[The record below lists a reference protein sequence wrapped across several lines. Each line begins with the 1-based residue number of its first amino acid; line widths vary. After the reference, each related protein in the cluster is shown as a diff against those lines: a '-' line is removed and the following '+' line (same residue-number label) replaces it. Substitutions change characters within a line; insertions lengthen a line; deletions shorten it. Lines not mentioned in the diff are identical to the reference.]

1 MYVYNIVTKKNN
13 NNTNLWRQT
22 RRVWQKR
29 LCCYFASC
37 PPGRFTSFTSYSTY
51 TSSLRPCPRSICVL
65 HTYVPF
71 IFLLPGCPSRL
82 RPASPFC
89 VLPSVVC
96 VLLLYMYSTDT
107 YMYHKEVCSMAP
119 IIFFADIWYL
129 TYSIV
134 IIIMSKSVNER
145 KRRLTT
151 NTFNGYNKLQ
161 NKIWYRYVGTSRT
174 YVWYVD
180 R

>member
-1 MYVYNIVTKKNN
+1 MYVYSIVTKKKN
-13 NNTNLWRQT
+13 NNTDLWRQT

-37 PPGRFTSFTSYSTY
+37 PPVV
-51 TSSLRPCPRSICVL
+51 LR
-65 HTYVPF
+65 
-71 IFLLPGCPSRL
+71 RL
-82 RPASPFC
+82 RPTLHIPVVYVLAPGRSASYIHMYHSSSSCQAAPVVC
-89 VLPSVVC
+89 VLPPVVW
-96 VLLLYMYSTDT
+96 VLLLYMYSTET